1 MRARRPSTDRAWP
14 ASPGSSRHSPDLLAP
29 PATAQLEWSV
39 SGRLAGV
46 MISIEAPDPCA
57 GEGGERHNSP
67 PSVFQGID
75 YLFTISV
82 SAPRNVTIAD
92 KSKHA
97 KLTASQ
103 PQSIQKLLVSEGGA
117 PQPGPRAIS
126 DLLPSWSSGARPP
139 RPRRLIRNCQR
150 QGTTQSTRQP
160 DSQPVPSKHGPQ
172 LPRTVAAPRRT
183 RPFPCSVDDHLLTR
197 ERHAPPLA
205 MTISIIICAR
215 HDTIRGSARS
225 TPGQRDET
233 RDNASDEINRY
244 VTRGSTTTSG
254 IATQHGISKCMW
266 RGTAGNREDCEGK
279 KKIRRRSLDTG
290 ANNQKKQRQTKQS
303 KIVIEKKRKEHT
315 NGRERKKRGDS
326 AGTEKTQRGT
336 ARCRGTRATAQPR
349 TEERYVHV
357 NKE

>member
-1 MRARRPSTDRAWP
+1 
-14 ASPGSSRHSPDLLAP
+14 
-29 PATAQLEWSV
+29 
-39 SGRLAGV
+39 
-46 MISIEAPDPCA
+46 MISIEAPDLCA

-97 KLTASQ
+97 KLTASR

-126 DLLPSWSSGARPP
+126 DLLPSWSSGGRPP
-139 RPRRLIRNCQR
+139 RPRRLIRNCLR
-150 QGTTQSTRQP
+150 QGTTQATRQP

-205 MTISIIICAR
+205 MTISIVICAR
-215 HDTIRGSARS
+215 HDTICGSARS

-233 RDNASDEINRY
+233 KDNASDEINRY
-244 VTRGSTTTSG
+244 VTRGSTTRSG

-279 KKIRRRSLDTG
+279 KEDSTTIARHGGND
-290 ANNQKKQRQTKQS
+290 QKKQRQTKQS
-303 KIVIEKKRKEHT
+303 KIVIEKKKKKGTHKWEGEKE
-315 NGRERKKRGDS
+315 KRDS
-326 AGTEKTQRGT
+326 AGTEETQRGT
-336 ARCRGTRATAQPR
+336 LARCRGTRATAQPR